1 MEKDFPICADGDVAI
16 LLSPMK
22 AYKLHSQVLS
32 RFSTYFAEQLSSDPA
47 FISAKARRE
56 GAASYHFE
64 LTMTFTGD
72 SFGRLEQREL
82 SESGK
87 PKHSNFERT
96 DLDGLLADEDSV
108 RQWDLLFRACYAV
121 PIKFNDENMAV
132 LLQDCSGLLDVAES
146 IGSVERIRDFVDLS
160 LMRQDK
166 VLWRSIYAAPA
177 AWAGLGARIQSPSIF
192 REAVVHLVGNWKHID
207 VYAKDNLDHD
217 VRAIVDKKHE
227 YSEQFKR
234 VVELRIA
241 GHYPRCT
248 WRKPENNP
256 GREEYAKEIYPWMA
270 SNFFRH
276 WLMQECFDNHHRM
289 GPDGGYQF
297 YHNLWKAG
305 DAYLTH
311 GDFARYHEYFPM
323 SRKACTILENA
334 MMDIKDEVRG
344 FVKDLVVNRT
354 HIPAKELNYI
364 TCTQLEKGDF
374 PWEIKDEAMQTP
386 PAEYVERTPDSDI
399 ESVVPSSSSKPQEP
413 NTEADNVA
421 GRPSS
426 PEVKIEGK
434 PKRKRKAKTKAPN
447 NAAEASAPAAEA
459 ASTDQAQLP
468 NIEAA
473 TLPVKPKRKYTRKP
487 KVKIDLTEE
496 GSDPSNAQTTEPPKK
511 KRKTTKKSA
520 KEDSGAAN
528 TGAERMRAQTE
539 APRTKRAKTAAP
551 LGTIQRPNSREKTT
565 GENAA
570 GEGAG
575 GGSVSGG
582 GGTNLT
588 TTTPPGSPSMH
599 ARSFYGGIA
608 ADADAEKQAAAIA
621 TQALE
626 LQMVLE

>member
-1 MEKDFPICADGDVAI
+1 MATDFPTCADGDVAV

-22 AYKLHSQVLS
+22 TYKLHSQVLS
-32 RFSTYFAEQLSSDPA
+32 RFSTFFAEQLDRDPA

-82 SESGK
+82 SENGK

-108 RQWDLLFRACYAV
+108 RQWDLLFRAFYAIQ
-121 PIKFNDENMAV
+121 IKFNDENMAV

-146 IGSVERIRDFVDLS
+146 IGSVERIRDIVDLS

-166 VLWRSIYAAPA
+166 VLWRSIYANPA

-207 VYAKDNLDHD
+207 VYAKDNLDPD
-217 VRAIVDKKHE
+217 VRAIVEKKHD

-270 SNFFRH
+270 SSFFRH
-276 WLMQECFDNHHRM
+276 WLMQQYFEGHSRH

-297 YHNLWKAG
+297 YHNLWKSG
-305 DAYLTH
+305 DAYLRH
-311 GDFARYHEYFPM
+311 EDFMTYHEYFPM

-354 HIPAKELNYI
+354 HIPAKELSYI

-386 PAEYVERTPDSDI
+386 PAEYIERTPESDI
-399 ESVVPSSSSKPQEP
+399 ESVVVPGSSKPKGSAP
-413 NTEADNVA
+413 GVAGVA

-434 PKRKRKAKTKAPN
+434 PRRKRKPKTKAPN
-447 NAAEASAPAAEA
+447 NANESTAAES
-459 ASTDQAQLP
+459 STGQPDLP
-468 NIEAA
+468 AIEAA

-487 KVKIDLTEE
+487 KVTIDITEA
-496 GSDPSNAQTTEPPKK
+496 GSGPSTAQTTEPPKK
-511 KRKTTKKSA
+511 KRKTTKKAA
-520 KEDSGAAN
+520 KEDTDGAAAS
-528 TGAERMRAQTE
+528 AERKRAQTE

-551 LGTIQRPNSREKTT
+551 LGTIQRPNSKEKTT
-565 GENAA
+565 GPGGADGGSGSVGSGNVNAA
-570 GEGAG
+570 VA
-575 GGSVSGG
+575 
-582 GGTNLT
+582 

-599 ARSFYGGIA
+599 ARSFLGGPVA
-608 ADADAEKQAAAIA
+608 EKDAEKAAADVA
-621 TQALE
+621 RKALE
-626 LQMVLE
+626 LQMGLE